1 MTTIHIFVV
10 DGNGYDVGMA
20 DEDATQPPARLRS
33 LVSWQVNK
41 VNIAG
46 TRLTGARMPATG
58 RADFAV
64 LAALE
69 EYGPISQADLGRRLG
84 LDRNRINGIATR
96 LDDGGRIIRATDASD
111 RRRNTVAIT
120 PSGQRYLQELQ
131 VATDAAQAELT
142 TNLSG
147 AESDQLRKLL
157 AKLLEAHP
165 GLPG

>member
-1 MTTIHIFVV
+1 
-10 DGNGYDVGMA
+10 MA
-20 DEDATQPPARLRS
+20 DDDATQPPARLRS

-46 TRLTGARMPATG
+46 RRSTGTRMPATG

-96 LDDGGRIIRATDASD
+96 LDDAGCIIRATDPSD
-111 RRRNTVAIT
+111 RRRNTVSIT
-120 PSGQRYLQELQ
+120 PSGRRYLDELQ
-131 VATDAAQAELT
+131 AATDAAQAELT
-142 TNLSG
+142 TNLSA
-147 AESDQLRKLL
+147 AESDQLRSLL

>member
-1 MTTIHIFVV
+1 
-10 DGNGYDVGMA
+10 MA
-20 DEDATQPPARLRS
+20 DHDMTRPPARLRA
-33 LVSWQVNK
+33 LLSWQANK
-41 VNIAG
+41 ADIIG

-69 EYGPISQADLGRRLG
+69 EYGAISQADLGRRLG
-84 LDRNRINGIATR
+84 LDRNRINGITTR
-96 LDDGGRIIRATDASD
+96 LDDNAHIIRTTDPAD
-111 RRRNTVAIT
+111 RRRNTVTIT
-120 PSGQRYLQELQ
+120 PSGQRYLEELQ
-131 VATDAAQAELT
+131 AATDVAQAELAV
-142 TNLSG
+142 NLSA